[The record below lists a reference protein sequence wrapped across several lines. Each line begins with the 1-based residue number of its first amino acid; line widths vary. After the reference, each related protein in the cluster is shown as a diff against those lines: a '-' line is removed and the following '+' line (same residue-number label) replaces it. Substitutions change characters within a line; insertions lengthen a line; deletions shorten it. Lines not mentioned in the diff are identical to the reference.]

1 MGDFWHYLTLGYLY
15 EGARITLEVSAL
27 SLVGAV
33 LLGTGIAECRL
44 SRFAPVRG
52 AAAFYTWV
60 IRGTP
65 LLLQLLL
72 LFDALPSIGIVIKPI
87 PTAVIGFTLNEGA
100 FFGEIIRGGISS
112 VGKNQLLAAESLG
125 MSPRVTRRR
134 IVLPQAIR
142 AILPSLGNEFI
153 ALIKGTSLAS
163 VISISELT
171 QRSQFIASQSFVF
184 FPVFTAAAIIYLAM
198 TSLVALGQWG
208 LERHFSLE
216 HVASPHGVSEM
227 QRWFGFGSASKAA
240 RASGPSAVRPSDQP
254 DQPHPAGPVAA
265 GPVAAGPVVATAPG
279 SIAAGENGPNGA
291 GPAGEPLVGVASRTA
306 PSAADRSFV
315 SCAEV
320 HKHFR
325 HQHVLRGIDLE
336 VARGEVVSVMGS
348 SGSGKSTLLRLINH
362 LEVLDEGRITVGGRR
377 IGYDDAGAPFRSQR
391 QLAASRADAHIG
403 MVFQH
408 FNLFEHLTALENV
421 TAAPVFVH
429 GADPGATRARGM
441 DLLDQVGLA
450 AHADKRPHKL
460 SGGQQQRV
468 AIARA
473 LAVEPQLMLFDEPTS
488 ALDPE
493 LVGDVLAAIRRLA
506 DGGMTMIVVS
516 HEVRFALDVADRIVF
531 VDQGRVVEQGPP
543 AEVLRHPQEPQTKRF
558 LQSIPSIA

>member
-1 MGDFWHYLTLGYLY
+1 MRSFWHYLTLGYLY
-15 EGARITLEVSAL
+15 RGARTTLEVSAF

-33 LLGTGIAECRL
+33 ILGTGIAECRL
-44 SRFAPVRG
+44 SRFRVVRG
-52 AAAFYTWV
+52 CAATYTWV

-72 LFDALPSIGIVIKPI
+72 LFDALPSVGIVIKPI
-87 PTAVIGFTLNEGA
+87 PTAIIGFTLNEGA
-100 FFGEIIRGGISS
+100 FFGEIIRGGIGS

-163 VISISELT
+163 VISVSELT
-171 QRSQFIASQSFVF
+171 QRSQFVASQTFVF
-184 FPVFTAAAIIYLAM
+184 FPVFAAAAVLYLAM
-198 TSLVALGQWG
+198 TSVVAVGQLL
-208 LERHFSLE
+208 LERRYSLD
-216 HVASPHGVSEM
+216 HVARGGASSELH
-227 QRWFGFGSASKAA
+227 RWFGFGAPPSPVPQTTAAAAEARDEDLPVGRALRVDEPDAA
-240 RASGPSAVRPSDQP
+240 RVVDRAPPIV
-254 DQPHPAGPVAA
+254 AGH
-265 GPVAAGPVVATAPG
+265 G
-279 SIAAGENGPNGA
+279 
-291 GPAGEPLVGVASRTA
+291 R
-306 PSAADRSFV
+306 DKDFV
-315 SCAEV
+315 SCVAV
-320 HKHFR
+320 HKRFH
-325 HQHVLRGIDLE
+325 HQEVLRGIDLT

-362 LEVLDEGRITVGGRR
+362 LEVLDEGRITVNGSRV
-377 IGYDDAGAPFRSQR
+377 GYDDHGTPMRSGR
-391 QLAASRADAHIG
+391 QLAKSRADARIG

-408 FNLFEHLTALENV
+408 FNLFEHMTAIENV
-421 TAAPVFVH
+421 IAAPVFVH
-429 GADPGATRARGM
+429 DTDPAATRQRALG
-441 DLLDQVGLA
+441 LLDQVGLA

-473 LAVEPQLMLFDEPTS
+473 LAIEPQLMLFDEPTS

-493 LVGDVLAAIRRLA
+493 LVGEVLAAIRRLA

-516 HEVRFALDVADRIVF
+516 HEVRFALDVADKIVF
-531 VDQGRVVEQGPP
+531 LDQGRVVEEGPP
-543 AEVLRHPQEPQTKRF
+543 SEVIRRPQQPQTKRF